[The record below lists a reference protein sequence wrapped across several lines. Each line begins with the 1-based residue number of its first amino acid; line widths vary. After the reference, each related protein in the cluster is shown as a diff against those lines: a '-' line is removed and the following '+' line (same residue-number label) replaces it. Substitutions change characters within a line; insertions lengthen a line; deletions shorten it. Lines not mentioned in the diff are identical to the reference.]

1 MEQDDVSN
9 RVLKIFCDY
18 GAEWPLWEHGLQY
31 PSDYGL
37 SESLSNRL
45 AKWNDE
51 FQQHMHWDR
60 GWAPGF
66 DEDAW
71 TETGKKL
78 AHDVQ
83 QEVGD
88 RIVVHYEV

>member
-1 MEQDDVSN
+1 
-9 RVLKIFCDY
+9 
-18 GAEWPLWEHGLQY
+18 
-31 PSDYGL
+31 
-37 SESLSNRL
+37 
-45 AKWNDE
+45 
-51 FQQHMHWDR
+51 MHWDR

-88 RIVVHYEV
+88 RIVVHYGV